1 MLTGLHGIDIIT
13 PGTSTVDHIRDFDTD
28 CFGRFQCVSNT
39 ASINAFH
46 YVWIVFPPKAHFRID
61 MSWLTSLHSARR
73 RLPTRLSWKN
83 SSYSDNC
90 GLAIQ
95 SDRKNTKIYWEKTR
109 NGRKY
114 KYDVVNLRLF
124 KPNRFN
130 ISEILYKQMLFLC
143 NFCMLLGQYTWSADE
158 V

>member
-1 MLTGLHGIDIIT
+1 MLTGLHGIDVIT
-13 PGTSTVDHIRDFDTD
+13 PGASTVGYVQDFDTD
-28 CFGRFQCVSNT
+28 SFGRFQFVLNT

-46 YVWIVFPPKAHFRID
+46 YVWIVFPPKARFRID

-95 SDRKNTKIYWEKTR
+95 SDCKNTKIYWEMTR

-114 KYDVVNLRLF
+114 QCCSINLRGI
-124 KPNRFN
+124 NFN
-130 ISEILYKQMLFLC
+130 FFIISEVLYKQMLFLC
-143 NFCMLLGQYTWSADE
+143 NFCMLRGQYTWSADE